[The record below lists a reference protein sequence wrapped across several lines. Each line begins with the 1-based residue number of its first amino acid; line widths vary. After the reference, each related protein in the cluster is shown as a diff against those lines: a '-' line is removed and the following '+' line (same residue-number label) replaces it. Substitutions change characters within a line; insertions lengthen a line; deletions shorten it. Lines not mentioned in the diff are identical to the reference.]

1 MLIPTRKL
9 LAHARRDTYAVGAFN
24 VYNLEGA
31 LAVTQAAEELKSPVI
46 LQVLPSAL
54 EIGGKTLVK
63 LCLEAGKSAAVP
75 VSVHLDHCSSPDLMH
90 LALSAGVSSV
100 MADGSMHDQDTNIR
114 FTRQMVQLAETFTA
128 DVDAELVAI
137 MKQGI
142 DAMKEPVKEKIRL
155 FGAVNKAEHHPN

>member
-1 MLIPTRKL
+1 MLS
-9 LAHARRDTYAVGAFN
+9 GAFN